1 MNIKLKME
9 NMLNDFTGGGQ
20 IFLHK
25 IRMFVQVLNRSFT
38 TSLIVTIVILSA
50 ISYKPAGQ
58 LDWSGAMTYQKALF
72 ADSLDDALGGIRTAV
87 NPNSNNYT
95 KIDAFDKRGLYARD
109 IDPRK
114 IIKSHL
120 FKTAYSA
127 VIDFIYMRLLIG
139 LGIITGIFLLIFIMW
154 SRFGRDVKEEKHISG
169 ATIKTAK
176 EVARYLRSINKVSP
190 LFIGDMPLV
199 KDSETKHILITGTT
213 GSGKTN
219 LIHNLLPQLI
229 KTTRP
234 ALIVDQTGEMIAR
247 YYNPDR
253 GDIIFNPLDNR
264 SHTWDFWADNAS
276 NTYSDDQPNSRLEK
290 FAKVLFKYGKALSGS
305 DPFWD
310 NSAEVIFVACVQ
322 YLLKKDMRSINEL
335 QNMLSI
341 MNLEELAQ
349 KLENTNA
356 ARYLTKSN
364 KTTAS
369 SILSVMATNTK
380 PLSLLTESSKQFSLR
395 QYFDEV
401 KAGSNKWLFLSSP
414 PDLREVTMPLIAC
427 MFELSVSYL
436 IGMGINHN
444 RRMWFV
450 IDELASLGRLNG
462 FSTLMSESRKYG
474 GCVLA
479 ATQSINQ
486 LLENFGTHTA
496 NHIFGQFAT
505 KFLFRSDD
513 PTSAKIISNIF
524 GELEYSHQQKNTSF
538 GANEFRDGIS
548 YTEQQRHKTLIT
560 TDNLASLADHE
571 CFVGLPEP
579 KIRIAKIKVP
589 LAKKAQD
596 IHPGFIMRQQIK
608 SDAFIDEEIMQAKQ
622 QSQVATGDR
631 DYEAESDNTDINA
644 SNSNK
649 SDSLLTTSF
658 KPLTQPLTE
667 NTDDEEPSSQQKLVT
682 SLNSK
687 LLWSKSSKDQKNI
700 EDLKNLEELNV
711 EDLEHEAQDQ
721 ELAATNNLK

>member
-1 MNIKLKME
+1 
-9 NMLNDFTGGGQ
+9 MLNDFTGGGQ

-25 IRMFVQVLNRSFT
+25 IRMFLQVLNRSFT

-58 LDWSGAMTYQKALF
+58 LDIMAAMTYQKALF
-72 ADSLDDALGGIRTAV
+72 ADSLDDALSGIRTAI

-109 IDPRK
+109 VDPRK

-120 FKTAYSA
+120 FKTAYFE

-139 LGIITGIFLLIFIMW
+139 LGIITGIFLLIFVMW

-190 LFIGDMPLV
+190 LVIGDMPLV
-199 KDSETKHILITGTT
+199 KDSETKHLLITGTT

-219 LIHNLLPQLI
+219 LIHNILPQLI
-229 KTTRP
+229 KTARP

-247 YYNPDR
+247 YYNPGR
-253 GDIIFNPLDNR
+253 GDIIFNPLDSR
-264 SHTWDFWADNAS
+264 SHSWNFWADNTS
-276 NTYSDDQPNSRLEK
+276 ESRLEK
-290 FAKVLFKYGKALSGS
+290 FAKVLFKYGKTPYSGS

-349 KLENTNA
+349 KLENTTA

-380 PLSLLTESSKQFSLR
+380 PLNLLTQFGELFSLK

-401 KAGSNKWLFLSSP
+401 KAGSQAWLFLSSP

-462 FSTLMSESRKYG
+462 FSTLMAESRKYG

-486 LLENFGTHTA
+486 LIENFGTHPA

-608 SDAFIDEEIMQAKQ
+608 PDTLRDEEDITQATQ
-622 QSQVATGDR
+622 QSKVAT
-631 DYEAESDNTDINA
+631 ENQQSKTSD
-644 SNSNK
+644 K
-649 SDSLLTTSF
+649 SDSTLTTSF
-658 KPLTQPLTE
+658 KTLTQPLTE
-667 NTDDEEPSSQQKLVT
+667 NTDDEEPTSKQKLVT

-700 EDLKNLEELNV
+700 EDRGNLEELNV

-721 ELAATNNLK
+721 ELVVTNNLK

>member
-1 MNIKLKME
+1 
-9 NMLNDFTGGGQ
+9 MLNDFTGGGQ

-25 IRMFVQVLNRSFT
+25 IRMFLQVLNRSFT

-72 ADSLDDALGGIRTAV
+72 ADSLDDALSGIRTAV
-87 NPNSNNYT
+87 NPNSNSYT

-120 FKTAYSA
+120 FKTAYFE
-127 VIDFIYMRLLIG
+127 VIDFIYIRLLIG
-139 LGIITGIFLLIFIMW
+139 LSIITGIFLLIFVMW

-190 LFIGDMPLV
+190 LVIGDMPLV
-199 KDSETKHILITGTT
+199 KDSETKHLLITGTT

-229 KTTRP
+229 KTARP

-253 GDIIFNPLDNR
+253 GDIIFNPLDSR
-264 SHTWDFWADNAS
+264 SHSWDFWADNAS
-276 NTYSDDQPNSRLEK
+276 DTYSSNQSNSRLEK
-290 FAKVLFKYGKALSGS
+290 FAKVLFKYGKAPSGS

-335 QNMLSI
+335 QNMLSV
-341 MNLEELAQ
+341 MNLEELSQ

-380 PLSLLTESSKQFSLR
+380 PLNLLTQFGDQFSLK

-401 KAGSNKWLFLSSP
+401 KAGSDSWLFLSSP

-486 LLENFGTHTA
+486 LIENFGIHTA

-596 IHPGFIMRQQIK
+596 IHSGFIMREHVISTK
-608 SDAFIDEEIMQAKQ
+608 SIDEEITQATQ
-622 QSQVATGDR
+622 QSQAATEDHQSKT
-631 DYEAESDNTDINA
+631 SD
-644 SNSNK
+644 K
-649 SDSLLTTSF
+649 SDSTLTTSF
-658 KPLTQPLTE
+658 KTLTQSLTE
-667 NTDDEEPSSQQKLVT
+667 NTDDEEPTSQQKLVT

-700 EDLKNLEELNV
+700 EDRGNLEELNT

-721 ELAATNNLK
+721 ELTVTNNLK

>member
-1 MNIKLKME
+1 
-9 NMLNDFTGGGQ
+9 
-20 IFLHK
+20 
-25 IRMFVQVLNRSFT
+25 
-38 TSLIVTIVILSA
+38 
-50 ISYKPAGQ
+50 
-58 LDWSGAMTYQKALF
+58 
-72 ADSLDDALGGIRTAV
+72 
-87 NPNSNNYT
+87 
-95 KIDAFDKRGLYARD
+95 
-109 IDPRK
+109 
-114 IIKSHL
+114 
-120 FKTAYSA
+120 
-127 VIDFIYMRLLIG
+127 
-139 LGIITGIFLLIFIMW
+139 
-154 SRFGRDVKEEKHISG
+154 
-169 ATIKTAK
+169 
-176 EVARYLRSINKVSP
+176 
-190 LFIGDMPLV
+190 
-199 KDSETKHILITGTT
+199 
-213 GSGKTN
+213 
-219 LIHNLLPQLI
+219 
-229 KTTRP
+229 
-234 ALIVDQTGEMIAR
+234 
-247 YYNPDR
+247 
-253 GDIIFNPLDNR
+253 
-264 SHTWDFWADNAS
+264 
-276 NTYSDDQPNSRLEK
+276 
-290 FAKVLFKYGKALSGS
+290 
-305 DPFWD
+305 
-310 NSAEVIFVACVQ
+310 
-322 YLLKKDMRSINEL
+322 
-335 QNMLSI
+335 MLSI

-356 ARYLTKSN
+356 ARYLTKNN

-380 PLSLLTESSKQFSLR
+380 PLNLLTQFGDQFSLK

-401 KAGSNKWLFLSSP
+401 KAGSHAWLFLSSP

-486 LLENFGTHTA
+486 LIENFGTHTA

-589 LAKKAQD
+589 LAKKVQD

-608 SDAFIDEEIMQAKQ
+608 SDAFIDEEIMQATQ
-622 QSQVATGDR
+622 QSKVAT
-631 DYEAESDNTDINA
+631 ENQQSKT
-644 SNSNK
+644 SSK
-649 SDSLLTTSF
+649 SDSTLTTSF
-658 KPLTQPLTE
+658 KTLTQPLTE
-667 NTDDEEPSSQQKLVT
+667 NTDDEEPTSKQKLVT

-700 EDLKNLEELNV
+700 EDRGDLEEL
-711 EDLEHEAQDQ
+711 EYEAQDQ
-721 ELAATNNLK
+721 ELTITNNLK

>member
-1 MNIKLKME
+1 
-9 NMLNDFTGGGQ
+9 MLNDFTGGGQ

-58 LDWSGAMTYQKALF
+58 LDIMAAMTYQKALF
-72 ADSLDDALGGIRTAV
+72 ADSLDDALSGIRTAV

-95 KIDAFDKRGLYARD
+95 KIDAFNKHGVYARD

-114 IIKSHL
+114 IIKSQL
-120 FKTAYSA
+120 FKKAYFE
-127 VIDFIYMRLLIG
+127 VIDFIYIRLLIG
-139 LGIITGIFLLIFIMW
+139 LSIITGIFLLIFVMW

-176 EVARYLRSINKVSP
+176 EVVRYLRSINKVSP

-253 GDIIFNPLDNR
+253 GDIIFNPLDSR
-264 SHTWDFWADNAS
+264 SHSWNFWADNTS
-276 NTYSDDQPNSRLEK
+276 ESRLEK
-290 FAKVLFKYGKALSGS
+290 FAKVLFKYGKTPYSGS

-310 NSAEVIFVACVQ
+310 NSAEVIFIACVR
-322 YLLKKDMRSINEL
+322 YLLKKDMRSISEL

-380 PLSLLTESSKQFSLR
+380 PLNLLTQFGDQFSLK

-401 KAGSNKWLFLSSP
+401 KAGSDSWLFLSSP

-427 MFELSVSYL
+427 VFELSVSYL

-486 LLENFGTHTA
+486 LIENFGTHTA

-560 TDNLASLADHE
+560 TDSLASLADHE

-589 LAKKAQD
+589 LVKKVQD

-608 SDAFIDEEIMQAKQ
+608 SDAFIDEEEITQATQ
-622 QSQVATGDR
+622 QSKVATEDQQ
-631 DYEAESDNTDINA
+631 SKT
-644 SNSNK
+644 SSK
-649 SDSLLTTSF
+649 SDSTLTTSF
-658 KPLTQPLTE
+658 KTLTQPLTE
-667 NTDDEEPSSQQKLVT
+667 NTDDEEPTSKQKLVT

-700 EDLKNLEELNV
+700 EDRGDLEELNV

-721 ELAATNNLK
+721 ELTIINNLK

>member
-1 MNIKLKME
+1 
-9 NMLNDFTGGGQ
+9 MLNDFTGGGQ

-95 KIDAFDKRGLYARD
+95 KIDAFNKHGVYARD

-114 IIKSHL
+114 IIKLQL
-120 FKTAYSA
+120 FKKAYFE
-127 VIDFIYMRLLIG
+127 VIDFIYIRLLIG
-139 LGIITGIFLLIFIMW
+139 LSIITGIFLLIFVMW

-199 KDSETKHILITGTT
+199 KDSETKHLLITGTT

-219 LIHNLLPQLI
+219 LIHNILPQLI
-229 KTTRP
+229 KTARP

-247 YYNPDR
+247 YYNQDR
-253 GDIIFNPLDNR
+253 GNIIFNPLDSR

-276 NTYSDDQPNSRLEK
+276 STYSSNQSNSRLEK
-290 FAKVLFKYGKALSGS
+290 FAKVLFKYGKTPYSGS

-310 NSAEVIFVACVQ
+310 NSAEVIFIACVQ

-356 ARYLTKSN
+356 ARYLTKNN

-380 PLSLLTESSKQFSLR
+380 PLNLLTQFGDQFSLK

-401 KAGSNKWLFLSSP
+401 KAGSDSWLFLSSP

-486 LLENFGTHTA
+486 LIENFGTHTA

-589 LAKKAQD
+589 LVKKAQD

-608 SDAFIDEEIMQAKQ
+608 PDTFRDEEEITQATQ
-622 QSQVATGDR
+622 QSKVATEDQQ
-631 DYEAESDNTDINA
+631 SKT
-644 SNSNK
+644 SSK
-649 SDSLLTTSF
+649 SDSTLTTSF
-658 KPLTQPLTE
+658 KTLTQPLTE
-667 NTDDEEPSSQQKLVT
+667 NTDDEEPTSKQKLVT

-700 EDLKNLEELNV
+700 EDRGNLEELNA

-721 ELAATNNLK
+721 ELTIINNLK

>member
-1 MNIKLKME
+1 
-9 NMLNDFTGGGQ
+9 MLNDFTGGGQ

-25 IRMFVQVLNRSFT
+25 IRMFSQVLNRSLT
-38 TSLIVTIVILSA
+38 AALIVTIVILSA
-50 ISYKPAGQ
+50 ISYKPVRQ
-58 LDWSGAMTYQKALF
+58 LDLRAAMTYQKALF
-72 ADSLDDALGGIRTAV
+72 AEGLDDALSGIRLVITSG
-87 NPNSNNYT
+87 PQSYT
-95 KIDAFDKRGLYARD
+95 KIDAFDKHGVYGRD
-109 IDPRK
+109 IYPRK
-114 IIKSHL
+114 IIKSQL
-120 FKTAYSA
+120 LKTAYLE
-127 VIDFIYMRLLIG
+127 VRDFIYMRLLIG
-139 LGIITGIFLLIFIMW
+139 LGIITCIFLLIFVVW

-176 EVARYLRSINKVSP
+176 EVARYLRSIDKVSP
-190 LFIGDMPLV
+190 LVIGEMPLV

-229 KTTRP
+229 KNARP
-234 ALIVDQTGEMIAR
+234 ALVIDQTGEMIAR

-253 GDIIFNPLDNR
+253 GDIIFNPLDSR
-264 SHTWDFWADNAS
+264 SHTWDFWTDNAS
-276 NTYSDDQPNSRLEK
+276 SSRLEK
-290 FAKVLFKYGKALSGS
+290 FAKVLFKYGKTPYSGS

-310 NSAEVIFVACVQ
+310 NSAEVIFIACVQ
-322 YLLKKDMRSINEL
+322 YLLKKDIRSISEL
-335 QNMLSI
+335 QNMLNTLS
-341 MNLEELAQ
+341 LEELAQ

-356 ARYLTKSN
+356 SRYLTKSN

-380 PLSLLTESSKQFSLR
+380 PLNLLSEIGEQFSSKEFSLK

-401 KAGSNKWLFLSSP
+401 KAGSSKWLFLSSP

-427 MFELSVSYL
+427 IFELSISYL
-436 IGMGINHN
+436 IGMGINYD
-444 RRMWFV
+444 RRMWFI
-450 IDELASLGRLNG
+450 IDEFASLGRLNG

-513 PTSAKIISNIF
+513 PTSAKIISSIF

-548 YTEQQRHKTLIT
+548 YTQQQRHKTLIT

-579 KIRIAKIKVP
+579 QIRIAKIKIP

-596 IHPGFIMRQQIK
+596 IHQGFIMREYDT
-608 SDAFIDEEIMQAKQ
+608 SDAFIDEEITQ
-622 QSQVATGDR
+622 QTQKTQVVTD
-631 DYEAESDNTDINA
+631 DLKSNNSD
-644 SNSNK
+644 K

-667 NTDDEEPSSQQKLVT
+667 NTDDEESSSEQKLVT

-687 LLWSKSSKDQKNI
+687 LLWPKSSKDQKNQ

-711 EDLEHEAQDQ
+711 EELEHEAQDQ
-721 ELAATNNLK
+721 ELTITNNLK

>member
-1 MNIKLKME
+1 
-9 NMLNDFTGGGQ
+9 MLNDFTGGGQ

-25 IRMFVQVLNRSFT
+25 IRMFSQVLGRSLTASFIIT
-38 TSLIVTIVILSA
+38 VIILIIV
-50 ISYKPAGQ
+50 SYKPADK
-58 LDWSGAMTYQKALF
+58 LDLAAAVTYKKALF
-72 ADSLDDALGGIRTAV
+72 VEGFDSAFSGIRKV
-87 NPNSNNYT
+87 INPNSNSYN
-95 KIDAFDKRGLYARD
+95 KIDAYTKYGVYGRN
-109 IDPRK
+109 IDTHK
-114 IIKSHL
+114 IIKSKF
-120 FKTAYSA
+120 FKSAYSE
-127 VIDFIYMRLLIG
+127 VRDFIYIRLLIG
-139 LGIITGIFLLIFIMW
+139 LGILASIFLLIFVLW
-154 SRFGRDVKEEKHISG
+154 SKFGKDVKEEKHISG

-176 EVARYLRSINKVSP
+176 EVAHYLRSVGKVSP
-190 LFIGDMPLV
+190 LMIGEMPLV

-219 LIHNLLPQLI
+219 LIHNLLPQII
-229 KTTRP
+229 KAKRP
-234 ALIVDQTGEMIAR
+234 ALIIDQTGEMIAR
-247 YYNPDR
+247 YYDPDR
-253 GDIIFNPLDNR
+253 GDIIFNPLDDR

-276 NTYSDDQPNSRLEK
+276 SSRLEK
-290 FAKVLFKYGKALSGS
+290 FAKVLFKYGKTPYSGS

-341 MNLEELAQ
+341 MGPEELAQ

-380 PLSLLTESSKQFSLR
+380 PLNLLTQFGDQFSLK

-401 KAGSNKWLFLSSP
+401 KAGSQAWLFLSSP

-486 LLENFGTHTA
+486 LIENFGTHTA

-608 SDAFIDEEIMQAKQ
+608 SDAFIDEEEITQATQ
-622 QSQVATGDR
+622 QSKVATEDQQSKT
-631 DYEAESDNTDINA
+631 SD
-644 SNSNK
+644 K
-649 SDSLLTTSF
+649 SDSTLTTSF
-658 KPLTQPLTE
+658 KTLTQPLTE
-667 NTDDEEPSSQQKLVT
+667 NTDDEEPTSKQKLVT

-700 EDLKNLEELNV
+700 EDRGDLEELNV

-721 ELAATNNLK
+721 ELTIINNLK